1 MNCQWNFAEKIL
13 EKGADYCLALKSN
26 QDRASK
32 EVIRLFA
39 TTHPDQ
45 IDEYTDQTD
54 PAHNRIEE
62 RTISLIGGHLLSE
75 PLRAKW
81 KGLEAGCVV
90 RVRSHTT
97 FKSTGETTSEDRY
110 YLCSLPADKRS
121 AQRVGGIIRAHWGA
135 GNRLHRMLDIHF
147 NQDRMQA
154 TDIEDI
160 SNRAV
165 LKKLALSL
173 VEN

>member
-90 RVRSHTT
+90 RVRSHAT
-97 FKSTGETTSEDRY
+97 FRSTGETTSEDRY

-121 AQRVGGIIRAHWGA
+121 AQRVAGMIRAHWGVD
-135 GNRLHRMLDIHF
+135 NRLHC
-147 NQDRMQA
+147 
-154 TDIEDI
+154 
-160 SNRAV
+160 
-165 LKKLALSL
+165 LACSQGL
-173 VEN
+173 V